1 RRQHPAAR
9 RRLPVRAVARS
20 CPRSRSS
27 AWIGPCGYIAWNIT
41 RCVRP
46 PNSCGQ
52 IFATHLDESVT
63 QGVAAVIHTL
73 VRKPS
78 TGGVE
83 NLVPRR
89 SRGGEIFTTPL
100 DTLLPQARPWLIHTL
115 LPSLSTPGVE
125 NRAARGTSLKR
136 ATSSRTACA
145 RRGMA

>member
-1 RRQHPAAR
+1 FAIKRMDRSLRIYPVEHPLLRQP
-9 RRLPVRAVARS
+9 ARS
-20 CPRSRSS
+20 C
-27 AWIGPCGYIAWNIT
+27 GE
-41 RCVRP
+41 
-46 PNSCGQ
+46 
-52 IFATHLDESVT
+52 IFANHLDESVT
-63 QGVAAVIHTL
+63 QGAAAVIHTL

-115 LPSLSTPGVE
+115 LPLLSTPGVE